1 MPKNRLAILAVAGVA
16 TLSGV
21 TGVALGHGGH
31 GGDRGDRGDRGHHGT
46 KVSKKATCSLTATQL
61 LTTANSPALAA
72 KKTRLDAAVAAGRI
86 TQVQADARFTR
97 FQLQVSLRKVVR
109 DAQIAPLL
117 QLLGMTEQ
125 ELKDAAEAGDSLRDI
140 VEEKG
145 ITRDQL
151 RQALKDGRK
160 AARQAL
166 RTACPKPGKA
176 PKNGTTT
183 NGTTTTKTDTTST
196 SGTTTTET
204 VTAPGTT
211 TTATTTAP

>member
-1 MPKNRLAILAVAGVA
+1 VPKNRLAVLAVAGVA

-31 GGDRGDRGDRGHHGT
+31 GDRGRHGDQRHRAAAVCKLAGD
-46 KVSKKATCSLTATQL
+46 QL
-61 LTTANSPALAA
+61 LTTANSRALAA

-86 TQVQADARFTR
+86 TQEQADARFAR

-117 QLLGMTEQ
+117 KLLGMTEE

-151 RQALKDGRK
+151 RQALRDGRK
-160 AARQAL
+160 AARAAL
-166 RTACPKPGKA
+166 AAACPRPSKT

-183 NGTTTTKTDTTST
+183 NGTTTNGTTTNGTTTNGTKTD
-196 SGTTTTET
+196 GTTTTT
-204 VTAPGTT
+204 GTT
-211 TTATTTAP
+211 TTA